1 MKKTLQLSLLVATLV
16 SASYANN
23 KITLEPLVIES
34 TAIQT
39 NELQAADAIEVY
51 TSQDIENS
59 QAKDLYEF
67 FNTQTSLIA
76 MPSYGN
82 PFSQKLDMRG
92 YGLGDGYQN
101 IVITINGRKLNN
113 IDMIPQL
120 LSSISSE
127 SIEKI
132 EIIKSSGIV
141 VGGDGA
147 NAGVINISTKKSN
160 NKEISFY
167 GGAYGAFGSSL
178 YLGHSDET
186 LSLNG
191 AFKTEKLDGVRH
203 IDADG
208 HKDTNKLTNGN
219 IDLVYIPNDS
229 LEFRYG
235 ALFSKMDVFYG
246 GTMTQEEY
254 DSNPTQQG
262 SVDYGW
268 GPTPST
274 AAHQKFATN
283 SLNAGVSYFITP
295 KLSLNLDAY
304 HEKKRSEY
312 INYDTRSDYT
322 YDSAKFSIDF
332 KDDFFSLS
340 AGADIFDGERD
351 SHANSF
357 SPANTTE
364 KKNIAGFVMTHF
376 NYADHSFKA
385 GARVEKVDYAYNEI
399 NTQLKDD
406 HSLFGAELGYNY
418 KIDTQ
423 SSLFVNYSR
432 SYQAPDVDRFF
443 TTIYPAPTFSRSVVF
458 NGFIQPMKAHN
469 YTLGYNHITS
479 SNKFK
484 ISAYY
489 LDLQDEIYY
498 YADPAYMASKNT
510 NIDQSYKYGFD
521 LYDKYIVSESFNLI
535 LNYNYVQAI
544 IDKER
549 ENGEDY
555 SGNKLPGVSN
565 HNAKLTLNYLVN
577 QNTTLAL
584 TQVYRSK
591 AYALD
596 DFANTMSQKQ
606 DAFKS
611 TDISVKY
618 AKEDYELF
626 AKINNLF
633 NQKNGM
639 WIKED
644 AIYPINFTTTAIAGF
659 TLKY

>member
-1 MKKTLQLSLLVATLV
+1 MKKTLQLSLFVATLV

-51 TSQDIENS
+51 TSQDIKNF

-82 PFSQKLDMRG
+82 PFAQKLDMRG

-101 IVITINGRKLNN
+101 IAITINGRRLNN

-120 LSSISSE
+120 LSSISPE
-127 SIEKI
+127 SVEKI

-141 VGGDGA
+141 IGGDGA
-147 NAGVINISTKKSN
+147 NAGVINITTKKSN

-186 LSLNG
+186 LSING
-191 AFKTEKLDGVRH
+191 AFKTEKFDGVRH

-208 HKDTNKLTNGN
+208 YKDTNKLTNGN
-219 IDLVYIPNDS
+219 IDLVYTPNES

-254 DSNPTQQG
+254 DANPTQQG

-268 GPTPST
+268 GPIPST

-283 SLNAGVSYFITP
+283 ALNAGVSYFITP
-295 KLSLNLDAY
+295 KISLNLDAY

-312 INYDTRSDYT
+312 INYNTRADYI

-332 KDDFFSLS
+332 KDDFFSFS
-340 AGADIFDGERD
+340 AGADLFDGQRD
-351 SHANSF
+351 SHANSY
-357 SPANTTE
+357 SPTNTTE
-364 KKNIAGFVMTHF
+364 KKNIAGFVITHF
-376 NYADHSFKA
+376 NYQNHSFKA
-385 GARVEKVDYAYNEI
+385 GARSEKVSYAYNEI

-423 SSLFVNYSR
+423 SSLFANYSH
-432 SYQAPDVDRFF
+432 SYQAPDIDRFF
-443 TTIYPAPTFSRSVVF
+443 NKDWSGVVSF
-458 NGFIQPMKAHN
+458 NGFIKPMKAHN
-469 YTLGYNHITS
+469 YTLGYNHITP

-489 LDLQDEIYY
+489 LDLKDEIYY
-498 YADPAYMASKNT
+498 YSDPSYVASKNT

-521 LYDKYIVSESFNLI
+521 LYDKYILSENFNLM

-565 HNAKLTLNYLVN
+565 HNAKFTLHYLPN

-596 DFANTMSQKQ
+596 DFANSMSQKQ

-618 AKEDYELF
+618 AQKGYELF
-626 AKINNLF
+626 AKVNNVF

-639 WIKED
+639 WIQED

>member
-1 MKKTLQLSLLVATLV
+1 MKKTLQLSFLVATLV

-67 FNTQTSLIA
+67 FNTQTSLIT
-76 MPSYGN
+76 MPSSGN
-82 PFSQKLDMRG
+82 PFVQKLDMRG

-101 IVITINGRKLNN
+101 IVITINGRRLNN
-113 IDMIPQL
+113 IDMVPQL
-120 LSSISSE
+120 LSSISPE

-141 VGGDGA
+141 IGGDGA
-147 NAGVINISTKKSN
+147 NAGVINITTKKSN

-167 GGAYGAFGSSL
+167 GGAYGAFGTSL

-186 LSLNG
+186 LSVSG
-191 AFKTEKLDGVRH
+191 AFKTEKFDGVRH

-219 IDLVYIPNDS
+219 IDLVYTPNDS

-254 DSNPTQQG
+254 DSNPTQEGTG
-262 SVDYGW
+262 SF
-268 GPTPST
+268 
-274 AAHQKFATN
+274 AHQKFATN
-283 SLNAGVSYFITP
+283 SLNAGVSSFITQ

-312 INYDTRSDYT
+312 INYNTRTDYL

-332 KDDFFSLS
+332 KDEFFSLS
-340 AGADIFDGERD
+340 AGADIFDGQRD
-351 SHANSF
+351 SHANAY
-357 SPANTTE
+357 SPTNTTE
-364 KKNIAGFVMTHF
+364 KKNIAGSIMTHF
-376 NYADHSFKA
+376 NYKNHSFKA
-385 GARVEKVDYAYNEI
+385 GIRSEKVNYEYNEI

-406 HSLFGAELGYNY
+406 HSLFGTELAYNY
-418 KIDTQ
+418 KIDAQ
-423 SSLFVNYSR
+423 SSLFANYAR
-432 SYQAPDVDRFF
+432 SYQAPDIDRFF
-443 TTIYPAPTFSRSVVF
+443 TTIYPAPTFSRTVVF
-458 NGFIQPMKAHN
+458 NGFIKPMKAHN
-469 YTLGYNHITS
+469 YTLGYNHITP

-498 YADPAYMASKNT
+498 YPGISWVGAKNT

-521 LYDKYIVSESFNLI
+521 LYDKYIVSENFNLI
-535 LNYNYVQAI
+535 FNYNYVQAI
-544 IDKER
+544 IDKEL

-565 HNAKLTLNYLVN
+565 HNAKLTLQYFPND
-577 QNTTLAL
+577 NTTLAL

-591 AYALD
+591 AYAIE
-596 DFANTMSQKQ
+596 DFANNMSQKQ

-618 AKEDYELF
+618 AQKGYELF
-626 AKINNLF
+626 AKINNVF